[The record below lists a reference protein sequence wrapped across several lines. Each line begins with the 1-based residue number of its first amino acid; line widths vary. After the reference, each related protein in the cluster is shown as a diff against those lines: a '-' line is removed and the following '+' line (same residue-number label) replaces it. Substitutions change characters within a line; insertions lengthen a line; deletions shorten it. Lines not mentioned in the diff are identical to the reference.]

1 MEAIVMILV
10 LIAGLAA
17 LGVASTSW
25 GTDSRPA
32 YPDDHAR

>member
-1 MEAIVMILV
+1 MEIIVMILI

>member
-1 MEAIVMILV
+1 METIVMILI